1 MLTEL
6 KNSRSDSDVTSSV
19 DSKSLPFPVMLCDKH
34 FYKLNELNLK
44 LQSFTES
51 KIETHYEIKSLY
63 KNIALERCTR
73 IDNVFNIPGHFQ
85 YLGLTVLL
93 KMCQRCN

>member
-6 KNSRSDSDVTSSV
+6 KSSRSDSDVTASV
-19 DSKSLPFPVMLCDKH
+19 GSKSLPFPVMLYDKH
-34 FYKLNELNLK
+34 FHKLNELNLK

-63 KNIALERCTR
+63 KNIALERCPR
-73 IDNVFNIPGHFQ
+73 IGNVLI
-85 YLGLTVLL
+85 YLAIFSILG
-93 KMCQRCN
+93 